1 VLCSILLALLAS
13 AGAASCSG
21 GSSGGSSASTRPP
34 ATLTACATSQLHP
47 SFGSEQG
54 TPGHYH
60 ATLILQNATPST
72 CTLRGYVGLQMF
84 GSSGQPLPTSV
95 TQDHFFGR
103 PTVVV
108 LHRAG
113 RASTQLT
120 WVEIPVGQA
129 CVTPQRLEITP
140 PGNTQVL
147 TLAWPP
153 QHNVVC
159 AAAIDSTPIAAG
171 VPRT

>member
-1 VLCSILLALLAS
+1 MSVV
-13 AGAASCSG
+13 AASCSG
-21 GSSGGSSASTRPP
+21 GSSGSSSASTRPS
-34 ATLTACATSQLHP
+34 ASLTACTTSQLHP

-54 TPGHYH
+54 TTGHYH
-60 ATLILQNATPST
+60 ATLILQNATTST
-72 CTLRGYVGLQMF
+72 CTLRGYVALQMF

-103 PTVVV
+103 PTLVV

-129 CVTPQRLEITP
+129 CVTPQRLDITP
-140 PGNTQVL
+140 PGNSQAL

-153 QHNVVC
+153 LHNMVC
-159 AAAIDSTPIAAG
+159 ASAINSTLLAAG